1 MPSGTE
7 RSDSINDS
15 LKALEERIERA
26 SRAAERLFA
35 EAASEAARRVTPP
48 PAGWETP
55 GGEPSHDPVL
65 ALLETVRELIPED
78 LRRRL
83 AEAVR
88 ELLVALRALI
98 DWYLEHVDRRPEEP
112 PEVEDIPIA

>member
-1 MPSGTE
+1 MSSGTE
-7 RSDSINDS
+7 RSDSINDP
-15 LKALEERIERA
+15 LRALEERIERA
-26 SRAAERLFA
+26 SRAAERLFS

-48 PAGWETP
+48 PAGWQTP
-55 GGEPSHDPVL
+55 GSEPGQDPVL
-65 ALLETVRELIPED
+65 ELLEKVRELIPED

-98 DWYLEHVDRRPEEP
+98 DWYLEHVDRPPSEP

>member
-7 RSDSINDS
+7 RSESINDP

-26 SRAAERLFA
+26 SRAAERLFS
-35 EAASEAARRVTPP
+35 EAASEAARRVKP
-48 PAGWETP
+48 PAAGWQTP
-55 GGEPSHDPVL
+55 DGEEGHDPVL
-65 ALLETVRELIPED
+65 ALLDTVRELVPED

-88 ELLVALRALI
+88 ELLLALRALI
-98 DWYLEHVDRRPEEP
+98 DWYLEHVDRRPDEP

>member
-1 MPSGTE
+1 MSSAAE
-7 RSDSINDS
+7 RSDSINDP
-15 LKALEERIERA
+15 LRALEERIERA
-26 SRAAERLFA
+26 SRAAERLFS

-48 PAGWETP
+48 PAGWQTP
-55 GGEPSHDPVL
+55 GSEPGQDPVL
-65 ALLETVRELIPED
+65 ALLENVRELIPED

-98 DWYLEHVDRRPEEP
+98 DWYLEHVDRGPEQP
-112 PEVEDIPIA
+112 PEVQDIPID